1 MEQTNAEEVKIAAYS
16 GEASLQSGGWLRLLL
31 PELASDL
38 AQGDCASELGL
49 LCGKAARK
57 IAAPLARTKTD
68 LILCTELPKREL
80 PESECE

>member
-1 MEQTNAEEVKIAAYS
+1 MEQTNAEEVKIPAYS

-49 LCGKAARK
+49 LSGKAARK
-57 IAAPLARTKTD
+57 IAAPLARKD
-68 LILCTELPKREL
+68 GSHHVHRATEKRA
-80 PESECE
+80 PRECE